1 MLRKHAGKARTELAS
16 QLQNCIFLTSTNHEP
31 GFPSLSLWV
40 PRGRG
45 GAQISSVFASY
56 LEPTNFRPS
65 RRYLQRQPTLKHL
78 LFVHQTPYAKT
89 IGPPCAAASASKV
102 RQARSQSKPHL
113 SESCAITPYISCG
126 PKSNT
131 ESFGSKSST
140 MQWICYLTGG
150 TPARWSAVQRLL
162 FSFIWPAML
171 SGTVLFAISSCILE
185 QQGYM
190 NIRF

>member
-56 LEPTNFRPS
+56 LEATNFRPS

-78 LFVHQTPYAKT
+78 PFVHQTPYAKT
-89 IGPPCAAASASKV
+89 IGPPYPPGTISIQTTFKRVMCHYSV
-102 RQARSQSKPHL
+102 HLMRSQKQYRELWLKKLNHAMDLLLDWRDPCTLVCCSKASLFLHL
-113 SESCAITPYISCG
+113 ACNAVWH
-126 PKSNT
+126 
-131 ESFGSKSST
+131 SSLCHFVVYT
-140 MQWICYLTGG
+140 
-150 TPARWSAVQRLL
+150 
-162 FSFIWPAML
+162 
-171 SGTVLFAISSCILE
+171 
-185 QQGYM
+185 
-190 NIRF
+190 